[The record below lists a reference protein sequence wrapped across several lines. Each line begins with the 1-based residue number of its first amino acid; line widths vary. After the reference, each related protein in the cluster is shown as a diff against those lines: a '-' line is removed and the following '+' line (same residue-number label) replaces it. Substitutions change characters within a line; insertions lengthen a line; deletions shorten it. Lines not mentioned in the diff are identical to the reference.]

1 MKINK
6 IFIKESRKKRNR
18 KNKDIIGKKI
28 IYNKLELNDEIWN
41 K

>member
-1 MKINK
+1 LKINK
-6 IFIKESRKKRNR
+6 NFIKESREKKNW